1 MWAGRPVS
9 KIDTAAFFFPIP
21 VTGGIGAFA
30 AAGFA
35 GFLFLDFGFFGGGLG
50 FFLVP
55 AVGGERRFFDRFLGI
70 FHVACLP
77 AAGNG
82 ASATRRQWVN
92 GREI

>member
-1 MWAGRPVS
+1 MRAGRAVS

-21 VTGGIGAFA
+21 VTGGIGTFA
-30 AAGFA
+30 AADFPA
-35 GFLFLDFGFFGGGLG
+35 FLFLDFGFFGAGLG

-70 FHVACLP
+70 FHGACFP

-82 ASATRRQWVN
+82 SSATRRQLVN